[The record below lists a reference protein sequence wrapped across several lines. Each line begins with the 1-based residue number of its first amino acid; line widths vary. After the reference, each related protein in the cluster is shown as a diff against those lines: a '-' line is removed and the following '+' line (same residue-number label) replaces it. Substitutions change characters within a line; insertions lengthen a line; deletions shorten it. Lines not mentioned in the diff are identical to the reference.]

1 MSAPSTK
8 PTLDWLRQWH
18 DQYRSSLVPSPL
30 EDINQLAAQLDLT
43 HAHPS
48 GIAQLFASGHV
59 TLESL
64 FRDNGMLR
72 AAERR
77 LTRVLD
83 DRSAKKRV
91 SGVAELSLVVGVAT
105 WHGNARPVLLY
116 PVQAVSSP
124 TPGQSTITFTGTV
137 TLNASFVDAMH
148 DAGID
153 LDEDYLFD
161 GSHYAS
167 GTPETSAVFTEITK
181 RVNGAV
187 GDFNIERHIILGC
200 FMEPSAQIL
209 SETQRIIDQLGEG
222 PSGNTLLDA
231 LAGDKEAA
239 ATLRDAPIPD
249 YSPFDADPHSEYE
262 IGDVDNTVRY
272 AAQLAASGHSVA
284 VDGAVG
290 KDTVEQAAAIAT
302 RCVMNGRTVLYAP
315 GVAEQKR
322 RFMQVMRANETS
334 GMVLDIADEHAN
346 ADIDRQL
353 ITAVGFQSGVATQHF
368 DQLADELVGVRS
380 RLTRYLGDLH
390 GVSEKWGVSA
400 YQTIQNLAAISVAP
414 THPSTHV
421 RLSENTARRVAGHI
435 DEWTAKLERAAE
447 VGEYTIGPDDTAWYK
462 ATITSEQDAV
472 DAYQRVVDLLQKVLP
487 AVREHVA
494 STVQACGFPVPT
506 TAREW
511 SRQIIVLKNLRRVL
525 DVFQPEIFERDV
537 DSMIE
542 ATKSKADRK
551 AEGTTMGFWERR
563 RHTREAKSLLRVGAQ
578 VEDLHAALVIVRKQS
593 EQWRSLVPHGGW
605 PVLPPKLDQMITAQ
619 ETMSRDMTALDTVLN
634 TTPKGGELES
644 RDFNEVESR
653 LKALYDDHKSLDDL
667 PERCRLEQEFQAAGL
682 NDLVADFSN
691 RHVPS
696 SAVGAE
702 LQLAWWTTVFE
713 DIVRSSPIISNQDG
727 SVLANATERFE
738 QVDVEHVRSIGPM
751 VAQESMRRL
760 CDLLF
765 ARTQEANLLHTKLA
779 GRGHQS
785 LDRIRRDH
793 AEILAAAK
801 PILMATPDT
810 LASLTEPKP
819 LADVAI
825 IDACAHIPAIQLLSI
840 VVRVKQIVIIAH
852 RSTVTCPGLKRLI
865 DALPV
870 VEVKSHPVRRAPRLG
885 AFLESEGYGAI
896 RYDACTDGARGHIA
910 YHKIEATGTPVF
922 ATGLVESSQQEID
935 EVVRLI
941 TERARSFTIVPSS
954 YLLTVVS
961 LTDVFRVR
969 LGAELKS
976 LAAKDKSMN
985 SFLRHVR
992 LVGIREVA
1000 GARAT
1005 DVILSMCYAKTAHG
1019 RLLQQFG
1026 ALEDMGGRGMLL
1038 DALALADHHV
1048 DIVAAF
1054 TSDEM
1059 EDERIHTPG
1068 VKLLKT
1074 LLTWAEHLPDEPALP
1089 SRRESGSNTLFN
1101 DLADRIRARGL
1112 NVAIDYGYDN
1122 GLTIPMAVGL
1132 KDKPFA
1138 LAVLT
1143 DDAGYMSIQSTR
1155 ERHRML
1161 AADLMVLGW
1170 SVVTVWS
1177 VGSFVN
1183 PEKEVDRIVAKVGEI
1198 YREVQ

>member
-1 MSAPSTK
+1 MSAQ
-8 PTLDWLRQWH
+8 PTLDRLQQWH
-18 DQYRSSLVPSPL
+18 DQYRASLVPSPL
-30 EDINQLAAQLDLT
+30 ENISQLSAQLDLT

-77 LTRVLD
+77 LGRVLE
-83 DRSAKKRV
+83 DRGARKRM

-105 WHGNARPVLLY
+105 WRGNALPVLLY
-116 PVQAVSSP
+116 PVEAVSSD
-124 TPGQSTITFTGTV
+124 TPGQSSITFTGNV
-137 TLNASFVDAMH
+137 SLNASFVSVMH
-148 DAGID
+148 SAGVDID
-153 LDEDYLFD
+153 EEYLFD

-167 GTPETSAVFTEITK
+167 GTPETSAVFGTITEQAK
-181 RVNGAV
+181 RAI
-187 GDFNIERHIILGC
+187 GDFSIERHIILGC
-200 FMEPSAQIL
+200 FMEPSAQVL
-209 SETQRIIDQLGEG
+209 TETQRIIDRLGDG
-222 PSGNTLLDA
+222 PSGNPLLDA
-231 LAGDKEAA
+231 LAGDKDAIEA
-239 ATLRDAPIPD
+239 LRGAPIPD
-249 YSPFDADPHSEYE
+249 YSPFDADPHTEYE
-262 IGDVDNTVRY
+262 VGDVDNTVRY
-272 AAQLAASGHSVA
+272 AAQLAAAGHSIA
-284 VDGAVG
+284 IDGALG
-290 KDTVEQAAAIAT
+290 RDTAEQAAAIAS

-322 RFMQVMRANETS
+322 RFMQVMRANEMQ
-334 GMVLDIADEHAN
+334 GLLLDIADERAN
-346 ADIDRQL
+346 ASIDRQL

-414 THPSTHV
+414 THPATRV
-421 RLSENTARRVAGHI
+421 RLTETTARQVAGHM
-435 DEWTAKLERAAE
+435 DEWTKKLERAGE
-447 VGEYTIGPDDTAWYK
+447 VGEYTIGPNDTAWYK
-462 ATITSEQDAV
+462 ASLTSEKEAV
-472 DAYQRVVDLLQKVLP
+472 NAYQRVVDLLEKVLP
-487 AVREHVA
+487 AVREHVSA
-494 STVQACGFPVPT
+494 TVQACGFPVPA
-506 TAREW
+506 TARDW

-537 DSMIE
+537 DAMIE
-542 ATKSKADRK
+542 ASKPKADRK

-563 RHTREAKSLLRVGAQ
+563 RHLREARSLLRVGAQ
-578 VEDLHAALVIVRKQS
+578 VEDLHAALVVVRKQS
-593 EQWRSLVPHGGW
+593 EQWHTLVPHGGW
-605 PVLPPKLDQMITAQ
+605 PVLPPKLDQMIAAQ
-619 ETMSRDMTALDTVLN
+619 ETMSADMTALDAVLS
-634 TTPKGGELES
+634 TTPQGGELET
-644 RDFNEVESR
+644 RDFNEVEAR
-653 LKALYDDHKSLDDL
+653 LKALLEDHKALDDL
-667 PERCRLEQEFQAAGL
+667 PERCRLENEFQQVGL
-682 NDLVADFSN
+682 NDLVADFTN
-691 RHVPS
+691 RRIDPT
-696 SAVGAE
+696 AVGAE

-765 ARTQEANLLHTKLA
+765 ARTQEANLLHTQLA
-779 GRGHQS
+779 GRTHLS

-793 AEILAAAK
+793 AEIFAAAK

-810 LASLTEPKP
+810 LASLTEAKP

-825 IDACAHIPAIQLLSI
+825 IDACAHIPPIQLLSI
-840 VVRVKQIVIIAH
+840 VVRVKQVVVIAH
-852 RSTVTCPGLKRLI
+852 RGTVTCMGLKQLI
-865 DALPV
+865 NALPV
-870 VEVKSHPVRRAPRLG
+870 VEVKSHPVRRAPVLSE
-885 AFLESEGYGAI
+885 FLESEGYGAV
-896 RYDACTDGARGHIA
+896 RYDVTTEGARGHVA
-910 YHKIEATGTPVF
+910 YHKIDDANGTPVF
-922 ATGLVESSQQEID
+922 STGLVESSQQEID
-935 EVVRLI
+935 AVVRLI
-941 TERARSFTIVPSS
+941 TERAAGFAIVPAS
-954 YLLTVVS
+954 YMLTVVT

-969 LGAELKS
+969 LGSELKL

-992 LVGIREVA
+992 IVGIREVA
-1000 GARAT
+1000 GAQAT
-1005 DVILSMCYAKTAHG
+1005 DVILSLCYAKTAHG

-1026 ALEDMGGRGMLL
+1026 ALEDIGGRGMLL
-1038 DALALADHHV
+1038 DALALADRNV
-1048 DIVAAF
+1048 DIVSAF
-1054 TSDEM
+1054 SSDEM

-1074 LLTWAEHLPDEPALP
+1074 MLVWAEHLADEDAHPVELA
-1089 SRRESGSNTLFN
+1089 SGKNTLFN

-1112 NVAIDYGYDN
+1112 DVAIDYGFDK
-1122 GLTIPMAVGL
+1122 GLTIPMVVGL
-1132 KDKPFA
+1132 KDKPYA

-1161 AADLMVLGW
+1161 TADLMTLGW
-1170 SVVTVWS
+1170 SAITVWS
-1177 VGSFVN
+1177 VGAFVN
-1183 PEKEVDRIVAKVGEI
+1183 PEKEVDRIVARVGEM